1 MELQT
6 NTKEKNVRASNQT
19 YKNDP
24 PKSFGSQSKEEDII
38 NMNIMFLPAK
48 DSRGWQF
55 TTSNSSPPPECN
67 LWNETT
73 DLRT

>member
-6 NTKEKNVRASNQT
+6 NTKEKNVSASNRT

-48 DSRGWQF
+48 DSRG
-55 TTSNSSPPPECN
+55 
-67 LWNETT
+67 
-73 DLRT
+73 